1 MIYGNG
7 YKKVMITYKNKKR
20 SVPETYV
27 KGLKGDDLKKQ
38 IKSIFEGT
46 SRPQDVKFKS
56 KRSPWCEQFE
66 DKYDHKITETEW
78 IDKNLLKTKGQE
90 LIKNKGMKA
99 YQTSGSRPKQNPYSW
114 GYARLCSVLM
124 DGPSRKIDKK
134 EFNKYRV
141 YNYKLDKVEE
151 INDVRSHKRFR
162 ANFSDGD
169 TVDFGLTNPKFG
181 TFLDH
186 KDKKRKENYNKRHT
200 KDLDTDD
207 PKRAGYLSMFILWNK
222 ETLKASVNDYN
233 KRLKE
238 NDWSIP
244 K

>member
-38 IKSIFEGT
+38 IKSIFEGED
-46 SRPQDVKFKS
+46 RPKDVDFKT
-56 KRSPWCEQFE
+56 KRSSWCEQFE

-78 IDKNLLKTKGQE
+78 IDKNLLRTKGQE
-90 LIKNKGMKA
+90 LIISKGMKA

-134 EFNKYRV
+134 YFDKYRV
-141 YNYKLDKVEE
+141 YNYKLDKVKE
-151 INDVRSHKRFR
+151 INGKKRFR
-162 ANFSDGD
+162 AFFSDGD
-169 TVDFGLTNPKFG
+169 EVDFGLTNPKFG

-186 KDKKRKENYNKRHT
+186 KNKKRKENYNKRHEI
-200 KDLDTDD
+200 DLKTDD

-222 ETLKASVNDYN
+222 ETLKASVDDYN
-233 KRLKE
+233 KRLE
-238 NDWSIP
+238 SNDWSIP